1 MEQRLE
7 KVKEAISVPLLNLEI
22 VVDDIFFVFEGGYYS
37 LNIVLDRING
47 LDLDTIVDAT
57 NIINPIVDELDLFKE
72 SYILDVSSKERG
84 VIDER

>member
-22 VVDDIFFVFEGGYYS
+22 VVDDISFVFEGGYYS

>member
-7 KVKEAISVPLLNLEI
+7 KVKEAISVPLLDLEI
-22 VVDDIFFVFEGGYYS
+22 VVDDISFVFEGGYYS

>member
-7 KVKEAISVPLLNLEI
+7 KVKEAISVPLLDLEI
-22 VVDDIFFVFEGGYYS
+22 VVDDISFVFEGGYYS

-47 LDLDTIVDAT
+47 FDLDAIVDAT

>member
-7 KVKEAISVPLLNLEI
+7 KVKEAISVPLLDLEI
-22 VVDDIFFVFEGGYYS
+22 VVDDISFVFEGGYYS

-47 LDLDTIVDAT
+47 LDLDAIVDAT